1 MVMPPAAAVCGIM
14 SWEEEE
20 EEGAWLAIV
29 EGGSGRRRR
38 WERRTT
44 EVDGELVVNHVIRR
58 KEALIR
64 LFNLHVLPSHLHRPR
79 LVNCQTKD
87 CRRSR
92 MRHSFRC
99 VYIY

>member
-20 EEGAWLAIV
+20 EDGAWLAIV
-29 EGGSGRRRR
+29 EGWREGGSERR

-58 KEALIR
+58 KKALIR
-64 LFNLHVLPSHLHRPR
+64 
-79 LVNCQTKD
+79 
-87 CRRSR
+87 
-92 MRHSFRC
+92 
-99 VYIY
+99 